1 LLVDFSYSFL
11 LFVLCIGLFPDS
23 DWNPSSDAQ
32 AMDRVHRIGQTRKV
46 FVYRLVCSNTVEE
59 RILIRAQQKHAIQ
72 NTVYAGGF
80 KMTSNDMGGGGA
92 GAPSGS
98 AMDLNQLFSAG
109 ELSNILEQDPGVA
122 AKSATPIIASP
133 SPAPVASAAAPPTA
147 GVKHKLEESSAPE
160 ESALKRQRADA

>member
-1 LLVDFSYSFL
+1 
-11 LFVLCIGLFPDS
+11 
-23 DWNPSSDAQ
+23 
-32 AMDRVHRIGQTRKV
+32 MDRVHRIGQTRKV

-80 KMTSNDMGGGGA
+80 KMTSNDMGGAGA
-92 GAPSGS
+92 GAASGS

-122 AKSATPIIASP
+122 AKSATPIVASP
-133 SPAPVASAAAPPTA
+133 SPAPVASAATTSVAAPPTA

>member
-1 LLVDFSYSFL
+1 M
-11 LFVLCIGLFPDS
+11 LCIGFFSDS

-80 KMTSNDMGGGGA
+80 KMTSNDMGGAGGA
-92 GAPSGS
+92 GGGAASGS

-133 SPAPVASAAAPPTA
+133 SPAPVASAVPASVAAPPTA

>member
-1 LLVDFSYSFL
+1 
-11 LFVLCIGLFPDS
+11 
-23 DWNPSSDAQ
+23 
-32 AMDRVHRIGQTRKV
+32 MDRVHRIGQTRKV

-80 KMTSNDMGGGGA
+80 KMTSNDMGGGGGA
-92 GAPSGS
+92 GAASGS

-122 AKSATPIIASP
+122 AKSATPIVASP
-133 SPAPVASAAAPPTA
+133 SPATVASATPASVAAPPTA